1 MRVALIAPP
10 FIPVPPKKYGGTELF
25 VAQLAEGLQK
35 LGVEVV
41 VYTNGESTVG
51 AEKRWLYEKQ
61 QWPIEGEVFSNLTD
75 INHSAWAI
83 QDAVRHCDL
92 IHVNNVPA
100 IAMSR
105 LIPTPMVYTIH
116 HVHEDILSNF
126 YAHYPDIEYVAIS
139 DFQRRLEKMPRMR
152 TIHHGLDTNLYT
164 WKGGKREYLSFLGRI
179 APMKGPHL
187 AIEVAKR
194 SGIPLKIAGEIQ
206 PCFREYWESEVKPH
220 VDGKFIEYV
229 GEADMASKNELLR
242 NSIAM
247 LFPIQWNE
255 PFGLV
260 MIEAM
265 ACGAPVVAL
274 SGGAVEEVVAQGVS
288 GYVCKN
294 VEEMA
299 ARVQAAAALKA
310 EDVRAYVEEN
320 FSTQRMAMEYADLF
334 RETIAARELLRAEN
348 EINEADAMTNFA
360 GENSIVA

>member
-10 FIPVPPKKYGGTELF
+10 FIPVPPRKYGGTELF

-35 LGVEVV
+35 QGIEVV
-41 VYTNGESTVG
+41 VYTNGESTVDT
-51 AEKRWLYEKQ
+51 ERRWLYEKQ

-83 QDAVRHCDL
+83 QDAMQHCDL

-116 HVHEDILSNF
+116 HVHEDMLSKF
-126 YAHYPDIEYVAIS
+126 YSYYPDIEYVAIS
-139 DFQRRLEKMPRMR
+139 EFQRKLERMPKMR
-152 TIHHGLDTNLYT
+152 TIHHGVDTNLYT
-164 WKGGKREYLSFLGRI
+164 WKDGKREHLSFLGRI

-206 PCFREYWESEVKPH
+206 PCFRDYWESQVKPH

-229 GEADMASKNELLR
+229 GEADMEAKNELLR

-265 ACGAPVVAL
+265 ACGAPVLAF
-274 SGGAVEEVVAQGVS
+274 SGGAVEEVVPPGLG
-288 GYVCKN
+288 GYVCKD

-299 ARVQAAAALKA
+299 ARTRDAATLKA
-310 EDVRAYVEEN
+310 DSIRAYVEEK
-320 FSTQRMAMEYADLF
+320 FSTQRMASEYAELF
-334 RETIAARELLRAEN
+334 REVVAARELLPSQN
-348 EINEADAMTNFA
+348 EVNGADPMTKFA